1 MKSNKKLSA
10 AVTGLFLRG
19 RKLIISLA
27 FISQYFFK
35 VPKSIRLN
43 VTRYFIIKIPNKR
56 ELPQVASNH
65 LSDISWNFIKNALKN
80 HTHF

>member
-10 AVTGLFLRG
+10 AVIGLFLSG

-27 FISQYFFK
+27 FILQSFFK

-43 VTRYFIIKIPNKR
+43 ATHYFIIKIHNKR

-65 LSDISWNFIKNALKN
+65 LSDIS
-80 HTHF
+80 

>member
-10 AVTGLFLRG
+10 AVIGLFLRG

-27 FISQYFFK
+27 FILQSFFK

-43 VTRYFIIKIPNKR
+43 VTHYFIIKIHNKR

-65 LSDISWNFIKNALKN
+65 SSDIS
-80 HTHF
+80 

>member
-27 FISQYFFK
+27 FILQSFFK

-43 VTRYFIIKIPNKR
+43 ATHYFIIKIHNKR

-65 LSDISWNFIKNALKN
+65 SSDIS
-80 HTHF
+80 

>member
-10 AVTGLFLRG
+10 AVTVLFLRG

-27 FISQYFFK
+27 FILQSFFK

-43 VTRYFIIKIPNKR
+43 VTHYFIIKIPNKR
-56 ELPQVASNH
+56 ELPHVASNH
-65 LSDISWNFIKNALKN
+65 SSDIS
-80 HTHF
+80 

>member
-10 AVTGLFLRG
+10 TVTGLFLKG

-27 FISQYFFK
+27 FISQSFFK

-43 VTRYFIIKIPNKR
+43 ATHYFIIKILNKS
-56 ELPQVASNH
+56 ELPQVASHHSSN
-65 LSDISWNFIKNALKN
+65 IS
-80 HTHF
+80 